1 MNTNFETINLWDLD
15 NAEHLRLQ
23 KRIEEKLT
31 AAGIPEL
38 NGLLPTYRT
47 SITAEDLS
55 MQKIRGSS
63 KTERLQIKD
72 YERDGV
78 FRSTGWII
86 AANTHHWDPSMV
98 QAAKDL
104 RIIYKNYKQ
113 TPRHNYQKE
122 SEDIIGYLQE
132 MGDMYSMPNATPT
145 GSMTGGTGSGMT
157 GGGTGSG
164 MTGGS
169 NYLPAVQALN
179 LGPWLDRLRELN
191 NEFLSIYNERDED
204 TNAAI
209 LLSEARKTRRATDKA
224 YHTCLSIIDML
235 VMANGYAQY
244 EQLIVAINTLIHQWK
259 LELSRSQANKEDDE
273 DDELDQP
280 TNSNTGENVGGDD
293 DDMDDDDFGD
303 ENTPSANA

>member
-104 RIIYKNYKQ
+104 RIIY
-113 TPRHNYQKE
+113 
-122 SEDIIGYLQE
+122 
-132 MGDMYSMPNATPT
+132 
-145 GSMTGGTGSGMT
+145 
-157 GGGTGSG
+157 
-164 MTGGS
+164 
-169 NYLPAVQALN
+169 
-179 LGPWLDRLRELN
+179 
-191 NEFLSIYNERDED
+191 
-204 TNAAI
+204 
-209 LLSEARKTRRATDKA
+209 
-224 YHTCLSIIDML
+224 
-235 VMANGYAQY
+235 
-244 EQLIVAINTLIHQWK
+244 
-259 LELSRSQANKEDDE
+259 
-273 DDELDQP
+273 
-280 TNSNTGENVGGDD
+280 
-293 DDMDDDDFGD
+293 
-303 ENTPSANA
+303 